1 MRARPVL
8 TSESAQEY
16 LVKYGWTKPVRWEL
30 LAFRGVTVPLN
41 DDPPPPDISELLSEG
56 RYARRHIQEEVRPQE
71 MKPQYVNALRSFQKA
86 NGLPVTGIL
95 DMATTDA
102 MNKPRCG
109 VPDHKTPDN
118 EPEPDGGE
126 GRAPPSRTTPAPGT
140 VSKAGPTHGPT
151 TGPTPAP
158 GPIPSA
164 YLTPAAAP
172 VPIPGPD
179 LVLGPTPDVIT
190 PGSAPGPARARRFL
204 QLVLDAGR
212 WPRGSADF
220 LDAATLQLGF
230 TKTRLKWRILA
241 EGYSSQLSV
250 EDQRLILR
258 LAFRMWS
265 EVTPLTFQ
273 EDLLASGSHIDIKLG
288 FGTKRHLGCSQV
300 FDGTGREYAHA
311 WRLGN
316 IHFDDDEHFVAPTS
330 TEGISLLKVAVH
342 EIGHVLGLPHMQRAG
357 SIMQPNYIPHA
368 STLELDWE
376 DRKAIQK
383 IYGVCK
389 GNFNTVFDWVRRE
402 YNQLGE
408 VTYRYNTYFFRKSWY
423 WMYENRKN
431 RTRYGD
437 PIPLSVGWRGI
448 PPSNLDAFV
457 HIWTWNK
464 DTTLFFKGTQY
475 WRYDNDN
482 DRVYTEDW
490 KGNRYPKL
498 ITQGFPG
505 IEGPID
511 TVFFNKRDHI
521 IYFFKGY
528 NVTAFN
534 TDQNARLDGWP
545 KRIVD
550 VFPPVVP
557 GDHPLGNL
565 DSVYFSYSL
574 SAVFM
579 FKDADHGDQLL
590 ATSPPSE
597 ATPHN
602 TSCGPAWLRN
612 RTGDRDRQRAR
623 F

>member
-1 MRARPVL
+1 
-8 TSESAQEY
+8 EY

-30 LAFRGVTVPLN
+30 LAFRGVT
-41 DDPPPPDISELLSEG
+41 
-56 RYARRHIQEEVRPQE
+56 EEVRPQE

-151 TGPTPAP
+151 TGPTP
-158 GPIPSA
+158 
-164 YLTPAAAP
+164 
-172 VPIPGPD
+172 
-179 LVLGPTPDVIT
+179 
-190 PGSAPGPARARRFL
+190 
-204 QLVLDAGR
+204 
-212 WPRGSADF
+212 
-220 LDAATLQLGF
+220 
-230 TKTRLKWRILA
+230 TRLKWRILA

-579 FKDADHGDQLL
+579 FKDAEGLDSDTRLPASSPWSQCQFQRDPTYLL
-590 ATSPPSE
+590 PRRIVVFLTS
-597 ATPHN
+597 
-602 TSCGPAWLRN
+602 
-612 RTGDRDRQRAR
+612 DR
-623 F
+623 